1 MSASEHERAKELLLQ
16 RRVEALPRE
25 NEHWLREHLAQ
36 CDACAASDAQMSEA
50 LGAFR
55 GLHIEMPRN
64 LASRAQLRVRLRAEE
79 LREHGPANRLIWAV
93 ALLSWIFGIAS
104 APLVWRGFAW
114 LGGEFGLPKF
124 VWVAGVAL
132 WWIVP
137 ALVATG
143 VVLLEQGRRASAS
156 E

>member
-1 MSASEHERAKELLLQ
+1 
-16 RRVEALPRE
+16 
-25 NEHWLREHLAQ
+25 
-36 CDACAASDAQMSEA
+36 
-50 LGAFR
+50 
-55 GLHIEMPRN
+55 
-64 LASRAQLRVRLRAEE
+64 
-79 LREHGPANRLIWAV
+79 
-93 ALLSWIFGIAS
+93 LLSWIFGIAS

-124 VWVAGVAL
+124 VWVAGVAM